1 MFSTMLLT
9 VSLVASSFAGV
20 PDAVLN
26 GEVNGKPAAEMMKH
40 YFLNKAAAAFEER
53 DKVYEALET
62 PEDIV
67 AYQEKMHS
75 FFVKQLGGFPERTP
89 LNARI
94 VDSGE
99 CPLLRY
105 EKVIFESRPNHFVTA
120 ILCLPKTQGPWPGVI
135 VPCGHSVNGKANDGY
150 QRAARLLAANGMASL
165 CYDPIGQGERYTY
178 LKEDGTPE
186 FGSTLEHT
194 LLGVGAILTGT
205 NTATYRIW
213 DGMRAIDYL
222 QSRDDIIT
230 DKIGC
235 TGNSG
240 GGTLT
245 SYLMALDE
253 RIVCAAPSCYLTSL
267 ERILNTIGAQDAEQN
282 IFGQIAFGMDHADY
296 IHMRAPKPTLM
307 CTATQDFFDISG
319 SWDTFREAKRLYTR
333 FGLAERVDIIEYDAK
348 HGFNQPL
355 REGAAR
361 WMSRWLLDQDRV
373 ITEPDF
379 TPLTDEEAQCTPE
392 GQVMLLENAVS
403 VLDLNAMRADQLKEK
418 RLAFLKE
425 SSAEEL
431 RDKVKELIGYTELKG
446 LPEYSRTDVINN
458 DDAGKIVVTYESF
471 QIKPEDG
478 VVLPAILATPKDF
491 NGDYTLVLH
500 ESGKSTVFEES
511 GIGVEMLKAG
521 NAVFAVDLRGM
532 GETQGS
538 QSPNG
543 WHPYVG
549 PDWRDYFTAYLLG
562 KSYVGMRVTDIHAV
576 TGWLKAYKNTPSVQ
590 LVATGNATVPALHA
604 AALYPDLFDHI
615 TLVDGIPSWEEVVK
629 TPRAKCQLI
638 NAVHDALFWY
648 DLPDL
653 VALIPEDKVE
663 MINAHVPVF

>member
-1 MFSTMLLT
+1 MFSTMLIT
-9 VSLVASSFAGV
+9 VSLVASSFSAA

-26 GEVNGKPAAEMMKH
+26 GEVDGKPAAEMMTQ
-40 YFLNKAAAAFEER
+40 YFLDKAAAAFEDR

-75 FFVKQLGGFPERTP
+75 FFVEQLGGFPERTP

-94 VDSGE
+94 VETGE
-99 CPLLRY
+99 RPLLRY

-120 ILCLPKTQGPWPGVI
+120 ILCLPKTQGPWPGVVI
-135 VPCGHSVNGKANDGY
+135 PCGHSANGKASDAY

-205 NTATYRIW
+205 NTAAYRIW

-222 QSRDDIIT
+222 QSRDDIIK

-245 SYLMALDE
+245 SYLMALDK

-267 ERILNTIGAQDAEQN
+267 DRLLNTIGAQDAEQN
-282 IFGQIAFGMDHADY
+282 IYGQIAFGMDHADY

-319 SWDTFREAKRLYTR
+319 SWDTFREAKRVYTR
-333 FGLAERVDIIEYDAK
+333 FGFAERVDLIEYDDK

-361 WMSRWLLDQDRV
+361 WMSRWLLEQDRV
-373 ITEPDF
+373 ITEPEF
-379 TPLTDEEAQCTPE
+379 TPFTDEEAQCSPD
-392 GQVMLLENAVS
+392 GQVMLMDNALS

-418 RLAFLKE
+418 RAAFRKE
-425 SSAEEL
+425 SSDEEFL
-431 RDKVKELIGYTELKG
+431 NKVKELISYTETSNVPEFIKG
-446 LPEYSRTDVINN
+446 DTSTEGD
-458 DDAGKIVVTYESF
+458 VTYEIF

-478 VVLPAILATPKDF
+478 VVLPAVLATPKEF
-491 NGDYTLVLH
+491 SGIYILVLH
-500 ESGKSTVFEES
+500 ESGKSAVFGE
-511 GIGVEMLKAG
+511 GGMGVEMLKTG
-521 NAVFAVDLRGM
+521 NAVLAVDLRGM

-549 PDWRDYFTAYLLG
+549 SDWRDYFTAYLLG

-576 TGWLKAYKNTPSVQ
+576 TIWLKEKNKEARSRSVH
-590 LVATGNATVPALHA
+590 LMAIGNTTVPALHT
-604 AALYPDLFDHI
+604 AALYSDLFDRI
-615 TLVDGIPSWEEVVK
+615 TLKDGIPSWEAVVK
-629 TPRAKCQLI
+629 TPRVKCQLI
-638 NAVHDALFWY
+638 NAVHDALSWY

-653 VALIPEDKVE
+653 VSLIPESKIEIV
-663 MINAHVPVF
+663 NAHVPVF